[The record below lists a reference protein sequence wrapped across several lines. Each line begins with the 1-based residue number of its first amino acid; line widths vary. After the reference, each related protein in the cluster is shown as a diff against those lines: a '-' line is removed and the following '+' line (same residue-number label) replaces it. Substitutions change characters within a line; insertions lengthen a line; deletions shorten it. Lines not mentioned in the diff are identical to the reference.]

1 MEQIRKNRY
10 PTKEELEK
18 IKKQSEEYKIK
29 MGWIKKP
36 EGTKPLPSLTEE
48 EFLGKLN

>member
-1 MEQIRKNRY
+1 MIPRQHRY

-29 MGWIKKP
+29 MGWSKP
-36 EGTKPLPSLTEE
+36 ETKPLPELSEE
-48 EFLGKLN
+48 EFLGKLKT